1 MYIVGLLVLIIAVLI
16 GNAKLGAAV
25 AAFGAQNELQ
35 ISASVK
41 LTAHP
46 YIALAA
52 ALVFRIFGI
61 RLLRYSNGVSCLNRG
76 ITDIA
81 KRRVFI
87 DSLREK
93 SARKRTQSP
102 NHRGRTNYTSYGDT
116 ESFNDGIVD

>member
-1 MYIVGLLVLIIAVLI
+1 MLIIAVLI

-35 ISASVK
+35 ISAAVK

-61 RLLRYSNGVSCLNRG
+61 RLLRYLNGVSCLNRG

-81 KRRVFI
+81 KREF
-87 DSLREK
+87 SLIHCVK
-93 SARKRTQSP
+93 KVPKTYSKP
-102 NHRGRTNYTSYGDT
+102 KHRGRTNYTSYGDT

>member
-1 MYIVGLLVLIIAVLI
+1 MQ
-16 GNAKLGAAV
+16 NSGAAV

-61 RLLRYSNGVSCLNRG
+61 RLLRYLNGVSCLNRG

-81 KRRVFI
+81 KREF
-87 DSLREK
+87 SLIHCVNKVPKTYSKCPNIAAERITRPTVI
-93 SARKRTQSP
+93 RKASTM
-102 NHRGRTNYTSYGDT
+102 
-116 ESFNDGIVD
+116 ES